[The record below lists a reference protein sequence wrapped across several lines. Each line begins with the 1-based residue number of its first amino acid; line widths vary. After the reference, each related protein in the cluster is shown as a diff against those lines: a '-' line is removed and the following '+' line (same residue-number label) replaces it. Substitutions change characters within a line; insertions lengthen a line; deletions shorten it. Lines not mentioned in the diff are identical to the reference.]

1 MTKDGEILEQLV
13 KIFHGYEAFNVKI
26 YSLPTIQFEKVNYN
40 KFMKI
45 KRLTKKLKADAIFHV
60 NGNLDVVNLLS
71 HPRQYDISLK
81 KAFEVCEK
89 NNLSVGCGVTFRRVN
104 RK

>member
-1 MTKDGEILEQLV
+1 MTKDGDILEQLV
-13 KIFHGYEAFNVKI
+13 KISHGYNAFNVKI
-26 YSLPTIQFEKVNYN
+26 HSLPTLKFEKVNYN

-45 KRLTKKLKADAIFHV
+45 RRLTKKLKSDAIFRV
-60 NGNLDVVNLLS
+60 EGNLDVVNLLS

-89 NNLSVGCGVTFRRVN
+89 NNFNVGCGVTFRRVN

>member
-1 MTKDGEILEQLV
+1 MTKDGDILEQLV
-13 KIFHGYEAFNVKI
+13 KIFHGYKAFGVKI
-26 YSLPTIQFEKVNYN
+26 HSLPTLKFDKVNYN

-45 KRLTKKLKADAIFHV
+45 RRLTKKLKADAIFHV
-60 NGNLDVVNLLS
+60 EGNLDVVNLLS

-81 KAFEVCEK
+81 KAFDVCEK